1 MKLKLLTFTKSF
13 LVFTKRRKEQRVF
26 ERLHEMDKL
35 ENRTEMDCV
44 SSSVFSLKIMVF
56 LSRGR
61 KGYIE
66 MVKRIERTLV
76 LTSME

>member
-13 LVFTKRRKEQRVF
+13 LVFTKRRKEQRVS

-35 ENRTEMDCV
+35 EKRKGMDCV
-44 SSSVFSLKIMVF
+44 SSSIFSLKIMVF

-61 KGYIE
+61 KGYME
-66 MVKRIERTLV
+66 TVKRIERTLV
-76 LTSME
+76 PTSME